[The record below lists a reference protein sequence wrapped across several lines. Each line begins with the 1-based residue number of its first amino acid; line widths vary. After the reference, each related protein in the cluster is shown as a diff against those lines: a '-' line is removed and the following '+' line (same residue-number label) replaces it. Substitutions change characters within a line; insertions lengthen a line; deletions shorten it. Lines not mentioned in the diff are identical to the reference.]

1 PRLMHVSLEPP
12 PNRPVHPCQHVV
24 PVVAVFCAI
33 VHATHK
39 SHFAIHH
46 CDLHM
51 IACKPGVA
59 HSAGLHRRSFLEVSH
74 HIVWWHKT
82 LGIPSWRW
90 LHARHD
96 RAKIIHHHTHPHLL
110 CAFAQMISNAHGK
123 RIVIKNVSANINAS
137 LSLS

>member
-1 PRLMHVSLEPP
+1 STLTLHSPTSPYSLSLHDALPIY
-12 PNRPVHPCQHVV
+12 HVV

-82 LGIPSWRW
+82 
-90 LHARHD
+90 D
-96 RAKIIHHHTHPHLL
+96 RKSTRLNSSHVSIS
-110 CAFAQMISNAHGK
+110 FAVFCLK
-123 RIVIKNVSANINAS
+123 
-137 LSLS
+137 